1 MTDLSPATQA
11 AGLRRIANLL
21 EETYSNFIDKSDIR
35 SVDEARREQIV
46 TRAIAAHAISVF
58 GDEPDPEITA
68 NAVCDGND
76 DGGIDAIY
84 VNNNTKKIIIVQSK
98 YIKDGNGAINS
109 RDFIRFKDACVKVIS
124 CELDGFNERFLRNKE
139 VITTA
144 INGFK
149 YKFICVFAYT
159 GVREI
164 SDEISRDIS
173 MWEKTQN
180 KSLLFRDIDN
190 RDDYSVIFEPFDVA
204 KIAQTLSDD
213 RIGKIDLKDV
223 ALDSYGEVTEPFQAI
238 YGAVSGQTIN
248 QWWEKYKYA
257 LFEKNIRNVLGVS
270 TSVNDGIRKT
280 IQDNP
285 ELFWYYNNGITA
297 VYNEVEESG
306 VNLSSQRKYGVFNFK
321 SVSIINGAQ
330 TVSTIGE
337 VFNSLTEDKKN
348 LLKVNIRFINA
359 IDSEFLTQVTKFNN
373 TQNRVTGRDF
383 ASQRPEQQKIAQ
395 EINFIG
401 GYTYKLLRQDDNI
414 ATANAS
420 KVIDLDDA
428 LNALVCKSLEPSL
441 LANLKS
447 NRGRF
452 YESWA
457 GLYERVFIKQIPLT
471 GIDVI
476 NSYKLFS
483 DCSDALNLT
492 TRNYEQSGAENSKT
506 LRQICIHGNYVIISL
521 VMLKSK
527 VIREVSHIEEYNKD
541 EFPQIIIDIVKG
553 IDSFIQDNYPS
564 SYIARYFQNRE
575 KISQLIEYMKVF

>member
-1 MTDLSPATQA
+1 MTGLSPATQA

-21 EETYSNFIDKSDIR
+21 EETYSSFIDKSDIN
-35 SVDEARREQIV
+35 SVGEARREQIV
-46 TRAIAAHAISVF
+46 TRAIASHAISVY

-68 NAVCDGND
+68 NTVCDGKD

-84 VNNNTKKIIIVQSK
+84 VNNNTKKIVIVQSK
-98 YIKDGNGAINS
+98 YIKDGNGAITT
-109 RDFIRFKDACVKVIS
+109 REFIRFKDACVKVIS
-124 CELDGFNERFLRNKE
+124 CDLDGFNERFLRNKE
-139 VITTA
+139 IITAA

-159 GVREI
+159 GVKSV
-164 SDEISRDIS
+164 SDEVLNDIS
-173 MWEKTQN
+173 LWEKTQN
-180 KSLLFRDIDN
+180 KSLLFRDIED
-190 RDDYSVIFEPFDVA
+190 RDDYSVVFEAFDVS
-204 KIAQTLSDD
+204 KIAETLSDD

-223 ALDSYGEVTEPFQAI
+223 ALDSYGEVKEPYQAI
-238 YGAVSGQTIN
+238 YGAVSGRTIF

-257 LFEKNIRNVLGVS
+257 LFEKNIRNVLGGS

-337 VFNSLTEDKKN
+337 VFNGLSEEKKN

-359 IDSEFLTQVTKFNN
+359 LDTSFLTQVTKFNN

-414 ATANAS
+414 TTANAS

-452 YESWA
+452 YESWD
-457 GLYERVFIKQIPLT
+457 GLYERVFIKRPALT

-476 NSYKLFS
+476 NAYKLFT
-483 DCSDALNLT
+483 DCTDALNLT
-492 TRNYEQSGAENSKT
+492 TKNYEMSNAENAKT

-521 VMLKSK
+521 LMLKSK
-527 VIREVSHIEEYNKD
+527 VVNVVNHVEEFNK
-541 EFPQIIIDIVKG
+541 ENFPDIIINIVKG
-553 IDSFIQDNYPS
+553 IDTFIQQNYPS

-575 KISQLIEYMKVF
+575 KIEQLIDYMKKV